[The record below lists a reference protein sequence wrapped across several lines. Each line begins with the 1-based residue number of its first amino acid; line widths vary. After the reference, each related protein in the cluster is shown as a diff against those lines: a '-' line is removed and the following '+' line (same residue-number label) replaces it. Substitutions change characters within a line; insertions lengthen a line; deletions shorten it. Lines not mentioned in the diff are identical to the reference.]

1 MTGQQPYL
9 DIGAG
14 VSVVVPVHRSV
25 GTLPVLVARISDA
38 LGSCPHEVILVD
50 DGSPAPTWATIARL
64 ASERTRVRGIRL
76 GRNAGQH
83 AALLAGV
90 RAARFA
96 ITVTLDDDL
105 QNPPEE
111 IPRLVA
117 TLDDRDAD
125 LVYGFR
131 RIQAGP
137 RWRRVAGDL
146 ARWSVGQLSGLDLRH
161 LSPFR
166 AFRTRLRDG
175 AVALGGP
182 RVVLDAVLQWGTDR
196 VAHVDVEHHP
206 REDGRSGYRFRH
218 LLSFAMDMITGYST
232 RPLRATTWLGFTSA
246 VFGLAV
252 LAYVV
257 GRYLTDGTSVAGFPF
272 LASTIAIFAGAQLVA
287 LGVIGEYLA
296 RMHVRLL
303 GQPTYVIADR
313 IASDVQDGSLGGD
326 ASGADR

>member
-1 MTGQQPYL
+1 MDRQQ
-9 DIGAG
+9 GRVHRHG
-14 VSVVVPVHRSV
+14 VSVVVPVFRTV
-25 GTLPVLVARISDA
+25 ETLPLLVSRISA
-38 LGSCPHEVILVD
+38 VLAPVPYEVILVD
-50 DGSPAPTWATIARL
+50 DGSPTTTWEAIARL
-64 ASERTRVRGIRL
+64 ARERAEVRGLRL

-96 ITVTLDDDL
+96 VTVTLDDDL

-111 IPRLVA
+111 IPRLLA
-117 TLDDRDAD
+117 ALDEQGVD

-131 RIQAGP
+131 RVQAGP
-137 RWRRVAGDL
+137 RWRRGAGDL
-146 ARWSVGQLSGLDLRH
+146 ARWSVGRLAGLDLRH

-175 AVALGGP
+175 AEALTGP

-196 VAHVDVEHHP
+196 IGHVDVEHHA
-206 REDGRSGYRFRH
+206 RRDGRSGYGLRR
-218 LLSFAMDMITGYST
+218 LAAFALDMITGYST

-246 VFGLAV
+246 LFGLGV
-252 LAYVV
+252 LAFVV
-257 GRYLTDGTSVAGFPF
+257 GRYLVDGSSVTGFPF
-272 LASTIAIFAGAQLVA
+272 LASTVAIFAGAQLVA

-303 GQPTYVIADR
+303 GQPTYVVAET
-313 IASDVQDGSLGGD
+313 AGVD
-326 ASGADR
+326 AGEPGTRAGARDPTA